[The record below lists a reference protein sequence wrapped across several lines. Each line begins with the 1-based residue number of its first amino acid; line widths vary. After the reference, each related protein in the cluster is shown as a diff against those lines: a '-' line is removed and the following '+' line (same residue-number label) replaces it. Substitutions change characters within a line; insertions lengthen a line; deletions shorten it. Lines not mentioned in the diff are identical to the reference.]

1 MTVNVEREN
10 TILRLWYLLSRVG
23 DTFMY
28 CQDSVYRKY
37 GLTSEQFGV
46 LTSIKARGPQ
56 KPSQLSVILERSPN
70 SVSMLI
76 DRMVKAD
83 LVRRTRDRKDRRVVK
98 VSMTEKG
105 KTAVEPAFPAGW
117 EFIHEVL
124 SPLSENEQRD
134 LADMLEKVKCEL
146 INFLGP
152 ELDREAIAQDSRTN
166 DPDLYKRMVK
176 NILPPGYEAKRTA
189 GKRTG

>member
-1 MTVNVEREN
+1 MAINVEQEN
-10 TILRLWYLLSRVG
+10 TVLKLWYLLSRVG
-23 DTFMY
+23 DTLMR
-28 CQDSVYRKY
+28 CQDSVYSKY
-37 GLTSEQFGV
+37 GLTTEQFGV
-46 LTSIKARGPQ
+46 LASIKARGPQ
-56 KPSQLSVILERSPN
+56 KPGELSVILERSPN

-76 DRMVKAD
+76 DRMVNAG
-83 LVRRTRDRKDRRVVK
+83 LVRRTRDRKDRRVVT

-105 KTAVEPAFPAGW
+105 STAVEPAFPAGW

-124 SPLSENEQRD
+124 SPLSDDEQRD
-134 LADMLEKVKCEL
+134 LADALEKVKGEL
-146 INFLGP
+146 LAYLAP
-152 ELDREAIAQDSRTN
+152 ELDKEAIAKDSRTN